1 MAFLNDIKKEICDT
15 AYKSSCCRR
24 MMLFGILS
32 ARAFIAE
39 DGDILLRMTDPNA
52 TLLAQKLIN
61 EQFGRQAEK
70 LPQLHG
76 GRLHVFRF
84 NSFSAKK
91 FLTELESRFLNARPP
106 FACEDC
112 STAYLRGIFLVAGR
126 ITDPLK
132 SYHLELSLG
141 ERANAFQAFFE
152 REYHVPFKKVKR
164 RTETLL
170 YLKDSSLVEEFIAQ
184 MQSNDSVFRFINCK
198 IEKQFRNDV
207 NRRINCEASNINRA
221 VDASARV
228 LRVLRRMQEL
238 DMLSSLPEELEET
251 AKLRLQHPEE
261 SLARLSQLASPPI
274 SKSGMNHRINRILDF
289 AEKMKVKI

>member
-32 ARAFIAE
+32 ARAFIGE
-39 DGDILLRMTDPNA
+39 DDEIFLRMVDENA
-52 TLLAQKLIN
+52 TALAQKLIN

-84 NSFSAKK
+84 KSFSAKK
-91 FLTELESRFLNARPP
+91 FLSELEPRFLASRPP
-106 FACEDC
+106 FACENC
-112 STAYLRGIFLVAGR
+112 ATAYLRGIFLVAGR

-132 SYHLELSLG
+132 NYHLELSLG
-141 ERANAFQAFFE
+141 ERAEAFRLFFE
-152 REYHVPFKKVKR
+152 REYHIPFKLARR

-170 YLKDSSLVEEFIAQ
+170 YLKDSAMVEEFMAH
-184 MQSNDSVFRFINCK
+184 MQSNDSVFKFINCK
-198 IEKQFRNDV
+198 IEKQFRNDI
-207 NRRINCEASNINRA
+207 NRRTNCEASNINRA

-228 LRVLRRMQEL
+228 LRVLKKMEAQDL
-238 DMLSSLPEELEET
+238 LSSLPDELAET
-251 AKLRLQHPEE
+251 ARLRLQHPEE
-261 SLARLSQLASPPI
+261 SLARLAALSTPPV
-274 SKSGMNHRINRILDF
+274 SKSGMNHRIKRILDF
-289 AEKMKVKI
+289 AEKMKIKI